1 MSNVLYKSNA
11 NCIII
16 DSNDLLVNPKKIL
29 ENLCNSI
36 GIIFDNNMLKWKL
49 GAHDYDGVWGKHWY
63 NDVNNST
70 GFTKTTNKKK
80 NMPDLYVKIYKQAM
94 NI

>member
-1 MSNVLYKSNA
+1 MG
-11 NCIII
+11 
-16 DSNDLLVNPKKIL
+16 DSVPYY
-29 ENLCNSI
+29 I

-94 NI
+94 NIYNILKQNRMK